1 MMDAVSVS
9 SQWKDCRT
17 RDGQAGF
24 GSVKCSKK
32 KNPTNKK
39 TKQNCCLQGEARG
52 QTEVGDAGTWGG
64 EHTGHVH
71 VCGKEKK
78 ETGKGESFRKN
89 EIEKESG

>member
-1 MMDAVSVS
+1 MARLASV
-9 SQWKDCRT
+9 QL
-17 RDGQAGF
+17 
-24 GSVKCSKK
+24 SVQKK

-52 QTEVGDAGTWGG
+52 RQKLEMQEPGEVSTLGMCMYVGR
-64 EHTGHVH
+64 
-71 VCGKEKK
+71 KKK

>member
-1 MMDAVSVS
+1 MARLASV
-9 SQWKDCRT
+9 QL
-17 RDGQAGF
+17 
-24 GSVKCSKK
+24 SVQKK
-32 KNPTNKK
+32 KKPNKQK
-39 TKQNCCLQGEARG
+39 NQTKLLSSRRSTG